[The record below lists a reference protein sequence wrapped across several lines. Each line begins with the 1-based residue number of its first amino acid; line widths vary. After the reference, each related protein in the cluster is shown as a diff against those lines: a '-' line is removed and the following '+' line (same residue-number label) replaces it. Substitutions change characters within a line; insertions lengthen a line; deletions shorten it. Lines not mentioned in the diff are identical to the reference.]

1 MAVRGT
7 ELGQVRALGA
17 ARAGTHHWWTQRATA
32 VANLVLLAWLIVS
45 LLRLPRLD
53 YFNVA
58 NWLSQPVAAIPMLLL
73 IWSVFQH
80 FRAGVQTMLED
91 YIAAEAPRRAALL
104 ALDFYCA
111 AGGVAAAFAVLKL
124 AFGGPIG

>member
-17 ARAGTHHWWTQRATA
+17 ARAGAHHWWGQRATA
-32 VANLVLLAWLIVS
+32 IANLLLLAWFIVS

-58 NWLSQPVAAIPMLLL
+58 NWLSQPIAAIPMLLL
-73 IWSVFQH
+73 IWSVFNH

-91 YIAAEAPRRAALL
+91 YISAEGPRRAALL
-104 ALDFYCA
+104 LLDFYCI